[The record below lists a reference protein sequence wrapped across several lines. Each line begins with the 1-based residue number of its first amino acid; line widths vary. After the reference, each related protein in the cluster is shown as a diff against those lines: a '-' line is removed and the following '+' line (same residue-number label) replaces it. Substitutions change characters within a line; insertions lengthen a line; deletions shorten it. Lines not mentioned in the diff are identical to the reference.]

1 MPQHFLPC
9 NRDQLYLLPPSVLDW
24 VKEDSLALFLLDVVE
39 EFDLSAFYQSYR
51 EDGMGRAAFQ
61 PSMMVALLLYAYCV
75 GERSSRRIE
84 QLCEESLS
92 FRVITANQQPDHST
106 IARFRREHSA
116 RLDSLFEKSLQLC
129 AKAGLVQLGVVALD
143 GTKLQ
148 GNTSISANRTRAG
161 IEREMQQWITAE
173 AHRMLA
179 EAETKDQEEDAL
191 YGPDRRGDE
200 LPADLQQ
207 RSSRLARLRQ
217 CKEQLEEEAARQA
230 AARQQLL
237 DRRAAQEKAGGSKPR
252 GRKPKTVAEAVRQ
265 DTQANPTDPDSRL
278 LKIRLGYL
286 QGYNAQLLVNQGQ
299 VILAAHLT
307 QERNDWHQLPV
318 MLRQAEKNLIAA
330 GITQPIGT
338 LLADAGYL
346 IPEPGELQ
354 DAGCHSCP
362 DLLIATK
369 RDWEHLK
376 AAREISPP
384 RGRIPQ
390 DLTTRQR
397 MERKLRTKQG
407 KRLYR
412 SRSQTVEP
420 VFGQI
425 KGARHCDRLLLR
437 GYRYAAGEWQLIC
450 ATHNLLKCWR
460 SGKGVK
466 H

>member
-9 NRDQLYLLPPSVLDW
+9 NRDQLYLLPPSLLDW

-84 QLCEESLS
+84 QLCGESLS

-106 IARFRREHSA
+106 IARFRREHTA
-116 RLDSLFEKSLQLC
+116 RLDSLFERSLQLC
-129 AKAGLVQLGVVALD
+129 AKAGLVKLGVVALD

-148 GNTSISANRTRAG
+148 GNTSISANRTKDG
-161 IEREMQQWITAE
+161 VEREIRQWIARQ

-191 YGPDRRGDE
+191 YGPDKRGDE

-217 CKEQLEEEAARQA
+217 CKVQLEEEAARQA
-230 AARQQLL
+230 AAQQQRL
-237 DRRAAQEKAGGSKPR
+237 DRRAALEEAGGRKLG
-252 GRKPKTVAEAVRQ
+252 GRKPKTVEEAVKQ
-265 DTQANPTDPDSRL
+265 DAQANPTDPDSRL

-286 QGYNAQLLVNQGQ
+286 QGYNAQVIVNQGQ

-307 QERNDWHQLPV
+307 QERNDWHQLPLMV
-318 MLRQAEKNLIAA
+318 RKAEENLCAA
-330 GITQPIGT
+330 RITRPIGT
-338 LLADAGYL
+338 ILADAGYL
-346 IPEPGELQ
+346 IPEPGELER
-354 DAGCHSCP
+354 AGCHSSP
-362 DLLIATK
+362 HLLIATK
-369 RDWEHLK
+369 KDWEQRK
-376 AAREISPP
+376 ACQEMPPP
-384 RGRIPQ
+384 RGRIPK
-390 DLTTRQR
+390 DFTPRQR
-397 MERKLRTKQG
+397 MERKLRTKEG

-412 SRSQTVEP
+412 SRSQMVEP

-425 KGARHCDRLLLR
+425 KGARHFDRLLLR
-437 GYRYAAGEWQLIC
+437 GYRYASGEWQLIC

-460 SGKGVK
+460 SGKIVK

>member
-9 NRDQLYLLPPSVLDW
+9 NRDQLTLLPPSIRDW

-39 EFDLSAFYQSYR
+39 EFDLSPFYQSYR

-61 PSMMVALLLYAYCV
+61 PAMMVALLLYAYCV

-84 QLCEESLS
+84 QLCWESLS
-92 FRVITANQQPDHST
+92 FRVITANQHPDHST
-106 IARFRREHSA
+106 IARFRREHTA
-116 RLDSLFEKSLQLC
+116 LLDSLFESSLELC
-129 AKAGLVQLGVVALD
+129 AKAGLVKLGVVALD

-148 GNTSISANRTRAG
+148 GNASISANRTKEG
-161 IEREMQQWITAE
+161 IEREIQQLIAGQVQ
-173 AHRMLA
+173 RMLA
-179 EAETKDQEEDAL
+179 EAEAKDQEEDAR

-200 LPADLQQ
+200 LPSDLQQ

-217 CKEQLEEEAARQA
+217 CKQQLEEEAARQA
-230 AARQQLL
+230 AAQEQRL
-237 DRRAAQEKAGGSKPR
+237 DRRAALESASGRKLA
-252 GRKPKTVAEAVRQ
+252 GRKPKTVEEAVKQ
-265 DTQANPTDPDSRL
+265 DAQANPTDPESRL
-278 LKIRLGYL
+278 LKTRLGYL
-286 QGYNAQLLVNQGQ
+286 QGYNGQLIVNAGQ

-307 QERNDWHQLPV
+307 QELNDWHQLPLMV
-318 MLRQAEKNLIAA
+318 RQAEENLFAA
-330 GITQPIGT
+330 GITRPIGT

-354 DAGCHSCP
+354 RAGCHSSP
-362 DLLIATK
+362 NLLIATK
-369 RDWEHLK
+369 KDWGQRK
-376 AAREISPP
+376 ATGEMPSP
-384 RGRIPQ
+384 RGRIPK

-412 SRSQTVEP
+412 YRSQTVEP

-425 KGARHCDRLLLR
+425 KGARRCDRLLLR
-437 GYRYAAGEWQLIC
+437 GYRYASGEWQLIC

-460 SGKGVK
+460 SRKAVK